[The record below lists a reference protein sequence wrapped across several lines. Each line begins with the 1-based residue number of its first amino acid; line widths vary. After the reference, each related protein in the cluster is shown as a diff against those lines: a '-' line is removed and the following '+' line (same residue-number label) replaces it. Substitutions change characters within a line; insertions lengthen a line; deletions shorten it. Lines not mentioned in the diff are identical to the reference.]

1 MSIRASIVSFFLRR
15 TLRKQMAEIDD
26 PVAFREQMNQPLGKT
41 PEQVTVE
48 PVDAGGV
55 TAEWVCWPQCSPSS
69 TILYFHGGGYVFGSP
84 AGHRDIAWRLSKESG
99 ARVLM
104 VDYRLA
110 PEHPFPAAV
119 EDATASY
126 RWLLDQ
132 GTDPAEIVVSGDS
145 AGGGLAVSLM
155 VNLRNLGLPQPK
167 AAVLLSPWA
176 DMTGTSA
183 SMASNAEADA
193 MLSPEAISRFAE
205 LYLGADRDP
214 KAPLASPVFADLSG
228 LPPVLI
234 LVGDTEVLLSDS
246 EQLAAKLR
254 EAGGQVTLNVWPKM
268 PHVFPILARILP
280 EAKQAVRDISA
291 FVREHLGTT
300 ELS

>member
-1 MSIRASIVSFFLRR
+1 MSIRASIVSFFFRR
-15 TLRKQMAEIDD
+15 TVRKQMAEIDD
-26 PVAFREQMNQPLGKT
+26 PAAIREQMSQPLGKT
-41 PEQVTVE
+41 PEKVAVE

-55 TAEWVCWPQCSPSS
+55 VAEWVSWPGCSPSA
-69 TILYFHGGGYVFGSP
+69 TIIYFHGGGYVFGSP
-84 AGHRDIAWRLSKESG
+84 AGHRDIAWRLSKEG
-99 ARVLM
+99 GVRVLM

-119 EDATASY
+119 EDATAVY
-126 RWLLDQ
+126 RWLLEQ

-155 VNLRNLGLPQPK
+155 VNIRNLGLPQPK

-176 DMTGTSA
+176 DMTATSD
-183 SMASNAEADA
+183 SMTRNANADA
-193 MLSPEAISRFAE
+193 VLSPEAIRRFAE
-205 LYLGADRDP
+205 LYIGHDRDP

-228 LPPVLI
+228 MPPVLI

-254 EAGGQVTLNVWPKM
+254 EAGGEVTLNVWPGM
-268 PHVFPILARILP
+268 QHVFPILARILP